1 MMINRFFVIFVLV
14 LFVSSKGQKNGEN
27 FEERSTAN
35 LTTCHWI
42 NNRTCPDYEIR
53 FYLYTRDNADER
65 QLINIDDTWESSNL
79 SSSFFNP
86 QKPSKII
93 IHGFRADMFL
103 TPLFNMKTGKTKSR

>member
-1 MMINRFFVIFVLV
+1 MFL
-14 LFVSSKGQKNGEN
+14 S
-27 FEERSTAN
+27 FELLALLITSVATQTDESFEMRSIDN
-35 LTTCHWI
+35 TTGCHWI
-42 NNRTCPDYEIR
+42 HDRKCPDPEVR
-53 FYLYTRDNADER
+53 FYLYTRQNSDER

-103 TPLFNMKTGKTKSR
+103 TPLFKMKTGEKVRGN